1 MVLYIVF
8 SPHVP
13 LNLANNIDMAIKACA
28 PERSNQLRN
37 RDAMQIVEE
46 SLDDGYC
53 DITGRIGDSD
63 LDLKSLI
70 QHKHDVLARFSRVL
84 KLLAEVYKIPPTSLH
99 IFADKD
105 GKLIAFNRNGSLFVN
120 LRYFETWR
128 TSCVPAL
135 P

>member
-1 MVLYIVF
+1 VSSSYPGEPRD
-8 SPHVP
+8 SP
-13 LNLANNIDMAIKACA
+13 LNPLIVDL
-28 PERSNQLRN
+28 PE
-37 RDAMQIVEE
+37 
-46 SLDDGYC
+46 G
-53 DITGRIGDSD
+53 
-63 LDLKSLI
+63 KSLI